1 MAQSDIT
8 IDALD
13 KVGKEDAE
21 YLVSL
26 VRSVPGFPKE
36 GIIFRDFM
44 PVLAD
49 AKGLR
54 ILLNAL
60 EQALP
65 VPPSEFDSIAGLES
79 RGFLFGPAMAAHL
92 GKGFIAVRKAGK
104 LPPETIGESYDLE
117 YGTASVEIETTAVSK
132 GERVLIVDDLIAT
145 GGTAK
150 AATDLIEKA
159 GGICLDEAFGKQ
171 SIENLIKLNPDVI
184 VVINRTDSPAQ
195 EKIDSL
201 KANPSLAS
209 VPAVANDRFVSLDY
223 VDFYGGNYET
233 IDTIEHLAQGFY
245 PDLFQ

>member
-8 IDALD
+8 IYALD

-60 EQALP
+60 VQALP
-65 VPPSEFDSIAGLES
+65 VPSSEFDSIAGLES

-159 GGICLDEAFGKQ
+159 GGTVVGFSFVMRLEGLDGL
-171 SIENLIKLNPDVI
+171 SNLG
-184 VVINRTDSPAQ
+184 
-195 EKIDSL
+195 
-201 KANPSLAS
+201 S
-209 VPAVANDRFVSLDY
+209 VPSSSL
-223 VDFYGGNYET
+223 
-233 IDTIEHLAQGFY
+233 ISMPA
-245 PDLFQ
+245 

>member
-8 IDALD
+8 IDALS
-13 KVGKEDAE
+13 KVGQQDAE

-49 AKGLR
+49 PKGLK
-54 ILLNAL
+54 ILLKAL
-60 EQALP
+60 EEALP
-65 VPPSEFDSIAGLES
+65 VSPSE
-79 RGFLFGPAMAAHL
+79 FLFGPAMAAHL

-117 YGTASVEIETTAVSK
+117 YGTASVEIETDAVQAGK
-132 GERVLIVDDLIAT
+132 RVLIVDDLIAT

-159 GGICLDEAFGKQ
+159 GGTVVGFSFVMRLDGLDGLDKLDGKP
-171 SIENLIKLNPDVI
+171 SSSLIAM
-184 VVINRTDSPAQ
+184 PA
-195 EKIDSL
+195 
-201 KANPSLAS
+201 
-209 VPAVANDRFVSLDY
+209 
-223 VDFYGGNYET
+223 
-233 IDTIEHLAQGFY
+233 
-245 PDLFQ
+245 